1 MLHIK
6 WLAGTE
12 AEWQQLEA
20 RVEQMFPGAKQT
32 KTMPG
37 AKQWTIHQDEMPPLG
52 EAFTALQKC
61 MLKFRHYLSLLT
73 FQLHSNTGKRELNFE
88 NYEFSQTTLE
98 HVFFKIAKDQ
108 EQETQDQDD

>member
-73 FQLHSNTGKRELNFE
+73 FQLQFIIQSNTGNSH
-88 NYEFSQTTLE
+88 NS
-98 HVFFKIAKDQ
+98 I
-108 EQETQDQDD
+108 

>member
-12 AEWQQLEA
+12 AEWRQLEA

-61 MLKFRHYLSLLT
+61 KL
-73 FQLHSNTGKRELNFE
+73 GKPSFKKKHFLREAFN
-88 NYEFSQTTLE
+88 
-98 HVFFKIAKDQ
+98 
-108 EQETQDQDD
+108 